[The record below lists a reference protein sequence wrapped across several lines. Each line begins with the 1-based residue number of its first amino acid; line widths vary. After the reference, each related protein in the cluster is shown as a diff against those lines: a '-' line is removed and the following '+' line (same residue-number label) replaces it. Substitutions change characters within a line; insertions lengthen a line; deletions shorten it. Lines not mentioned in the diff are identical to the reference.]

1 MNLTLPPKP
10 KGKVASVEEL
20 IEFAGLRDIAEEVG
34 IVQPG
39 AGEAGPSSAAP
50 RTVDGAIAPAIA
62 ARCGAA
68 QLRESSPYLRPLSFP
83 PACFPFTRNLAP
95 FSRALARAGSCAA
108 CAVSDAPAQV
118 RVPSYG
124 GGGPAVPE
132 ALAGMVGADGK
143 VRAMPPAP
151 QPSSAPAHRFTAA
164 RRVPT
169 AAHRGSV
176 PAPAELRPSP
186 EEQKKRSQRSHGGKG
201 GDKGLRHFSMKVC
214 EIGRASCRER
224 V

>member
-68 QLRESSPYLRPLSFP
+68 QPRESSPYLRPLSLP
-83 PACFPFTRNLAP
+83 PA
-95 FSRALARAGSCAA
+95 
-108 CAVSDAPAQV
+108 
-118 RVPSYG
+118 
-124 GGGPAVPE
+124 
-132 ALAGMVGADGK
+132 
-143 VRAMPPAP
+143 
-151 QPSSAPAHRFTAA
+151 
-164 RRVPT
+164 
-169 AAHRGSV
+169 
-176 PAPAELRPSP
+176 
-186 EEQKKRSQRSHGGKG
+186 
-201 GDKGLRHFSMKVC
+201 
-214 EIGRASCRER
+214 
-224 V
+224 